1 MPTRGK
7 NNINSDYNEL
17 FLNWSPGQ
25 VKPKTIILVFV
36 ASKKITLLRIKTK
49 SKDWLAQNE
58 YNVSEW
64 SIVSSHRLLLQ

>member
-1 MPTRGK
+1 VPTRGK

-36 ASKKITLLRIKTK
+36 ASKKITLLRIGGNTNNN
-49 SKDWLAQNE
+49 DYLE
-58 YNVSEW
+58 CD
-64 SIVSSHRLLLQ
+64 L

>member
-7 NNINSDYNEL
+7 NNINSGYNEL

-36 ASKKITLLRIKTK
+36 ASQKITVLRIKTK
-49 SKDWLAQNE
+49 VEHRVFTQAVAT
-58 YNVSEW
+58 VS
-64 SIVSSHRLLLQ
+64 